1 MSDPSP
7 SKTPVTTPRAGAP
20 AVPASPDLSF
30 ELMLRELWMKK
41 ENRTTIY
48 AGCIF
53 VLLAILARGVYTE
66 VRTRR
71 EAGIEA
77 TFAAATTPAKLQTFV
92 RENESHP
99 LAGAAYLQLGD
110 DAYAAARFDEA
121 RTDYEKAAAIL
132 PGTPFASRATLG
144 EGVCLLQTARIA
156 DGVSILQRLAA
167 DATQLPAVRAEA
179 AYHLAALAFG
189 NRQYDD
195 VVKYTDL
202 IMQVAANSLWAQRA
216 VLLRMR
222 TPAAA
227 TAAPAT
233 PAAAPA
239 MAIKV
244 PGS

>member
-7 SKTPVTTPRAGAP
+7 SKTPVTAP
-20 AVPASPDLSF
+20 ASADLSF
-30 ELMLRELWMKK
+30 ELMLRGLWAKK

-48 AGCIF
+48 VGCVV

-77 TFAAATTPAKLQTFV
+77 TFAAAATPAKLQAFV
-92 RENESHP
+92 RENETHP

-144 EGVCLLQTARIA
+144 EGVCLLQTARVA
-156 DGVSILQRLAA
+156 DGVSILQRLAS
-167 DATQLPAVRAEA
+167 DATQLAAVRAEA

-202 IMQVAANSLWAQRA
+202 IMQVAANSMWAQRA
-216 VLLRMR
+216 VLLRMH
-222 TPAAA
+222 TPVAAAPAPGPAPAAA
-227 TAAPAT
+227 AG
-233 PAAAPA
+233 APA
-239 MAIKV
+239 MAIKL